1 MTTLDQLLDSPRVED
16 ITRQAR
22 EIHPARTLL
31 TWIAALFFALGWILH
46 KTFAVI
52 WLAGAWTFVAT
63 REGWREAGRTRVSR
77 GAG

>member
-1 MTTLDQLLDSPRVED
+1 MTTLDRLTVDD

-22 EIHPARTLL
+22 EIAPGRTLL
-31 TWIAALFFALGWILH
+31 TWIGAVLFAVGWILH
-46 KTFAVI
+46 KTVAVI
-52 WLAGAWTFVAT
+52 WLAGAWSFVAV